1 MTRKDGRLGIKD
13 YKDLKTWSKGKD
25 MADAK
30 GWICLKCGEKFD
42 DEKSAKAHQVG
53 GIPNE
58 EQDNDFDPDDYKHIV
73 TYR

>member
-1 MTRKDGRLGIKD
+1 
-13 YKDLKTWSKGKD
+13 